1 MSTSGKDIA
10 IKRIQ
15 FAALFLG
22 VLVWSG
28 CSDAVGP
35 TDQSGVAA
43 ADDAIARAFKTGVSE
58 IQVEGEGVVTRVLSD
73 DLDGAQ
79 HQRFIVR
86 LPSEQTLLITHNID
100 LAPRVDGL
108 RVGDNIRFNGEY
120 AWNAEGGV
128 VHWTHHDPQKRHLPG
143 WLKYNGR
150 IYQ

>member
-1 MSTSGKDIA
+1 MK
-10 IKRIQ
+10 KIQ
-15 FAALFLG
+15 FAALVFC
-22 VLVWSG
+22 VLIWSG
-28 CSDAVGP
+28 CIDAVEP
-35 TDQSGVAA
+35 TDQSGAN
-43 ADDAIARAFKTGVSE
+43 DDAIARAFKTGASE
-58 IQVEGEGVVTRVLSD
+58 VQVEGEGVVTRILSD
-73 DLDGAQ
+73 DLDGSR

-108 RVGDNIRFNGEY
+108 SVGDNISFNGEY

-128 VHWTHHDPQKRHLPG
+128 VHWTHHDPQKRHTPG